1 MSLEAGLW
9 WPAEFKPGAPWL
21 ILIDSFMTDE
31 EPGEET
37 VIRYLE
43 ERGELLSLMNQY
55 SYIKVEG

>member
-9 WPAEFKPGAPWL
+9 WPAEFKPGAPW
-21 ILIDSFMTDE
+21 LIDSFMTDE